1 MLHPFETASIR
12 CWAQQT
18 LENVNRDSSCQ
29 LVASR
34 TDVSRHFGFEATG
47 DFESLRR
54 SFFELGLAVARI
66 IPPRTMTK
74 TRIPMPRGKRESPN
88 KMTRAQTILHEQRRR
103 GLVGGE
109 GPLRRV
115 LVVCG
120 VRGAGAGRE
129 YYSRL

>member
-18 LENVNRDSSCQ
+18 LENVNRESSCQ
-29 LVASR
+29 LVASL

-66 IPPRTMTK
+66 SERCSLICLLFELYAARWV
-74 TRIPMPRGKRESPN
+74 
-88 KMTRAQTILHEQRRR
+88 TI
-103 GLVGGE
+103 GVG
-109 GPLRRV
+109 RV
-115 LVVCG
+115 
-120 VRGAGAGRE
+120 R
-129 YYSRL
+129 SF